1 MTPAIGIPL
10 ERVAPAEG
18 MELCGQYFQAGTVLG
33 VNVWVVHMDRG
44 IYGEDAAVWRRG
56 RWVEVQVSTEKRR
69 EMDRTLFAVSFFFS
83 YDIDAIA

>member
-18 MELCGQYFQAGTVLG
+18 MELCGQFFQAGTVLG

-44 IYGEDAAVWRRG
+44 IYGEDAAVSKVGGGGDGLRFKLVLRRG
-56 RWVEVQVSTEKRR
+56 GRWIGRC
-69 EMDRTLFAVSFFFS
+69 LL
-83 YDIDAIA
+83 